1 LESGTHATGLAQ
13 AAIGFNGVFARHS
26 GSMSVVDR
34 STLACSFLI
43 LSAQP
48 GDLFIFKLKPDF
60 LRVFGE

>member
-1 LESGTHATGLAQ
+1 
-13 AAIGFNGVFARHS
+13 
-26 GSMSVVDR
+26 MSVVDR